1 MRNHYE
7 SKCSKNYGG
16 YHYGGSFSCAEILI
30 NLFDEI
36 IIGIGINSNKKYLFD
51 TEKRIIHIK
60 ELFKN
65 YPTIKIG
72 TYQKLTVDYCKEI
85 GANNIIRGLRNS
97 TDFEYEKSIAH
108 INTAISGLE
117 TVFFLTDEKY
127 SSLNS
132 SIIRDLYLNK
142 VDISPFV
149 TSPELL
155 V

>member
-1 MRNHYE
+1 M
-7 SKCSKNYGG
+7 KKGLFP
-16 YHYGGSFSCAEILI
+16 GSFDPFTKGHEAIVLKAI

-65 YPTIKIG
+65 YPSVKVG
-72 TYQKLTVDYCKEI
+72 TYQKLTVEYCKEI

-142 VDISPFV
+142 VDISLFV

>member
-1 MRNHYE
+1 M
-7 SKCSKNYGG
+7 KKGLFP
-16 YHYGGSFSCAEILI
+16 GSFDPFTKGHEAIVLKAI

-65 YPTIKIG
+65 YPTVKVG

-142 VDISPFV
+142 VDISLVV

>member
-1 MRNHYE
+1 M
-7 SKCSKNYGG
+7 KKGLFP
-16 YHYGGSFSCAEILI
+16 GSFDPFTKGHEAIVLKAI

-36 IIGIGINSNKKYLFD
+36 IIGIGINSKKKYLFD

>member
-1 MRNHYE
+1 M
-7 SKCSKNYGG
+7 KKGLFP
-16 YHYGGSFSCAEILI
+16 GSFDPFTKGHEAIVLKAI

-65 YPTIKIG
+65 YPTVKVG
-72 TYQKLTVDYCKEI
+72 TYQKLTLDYCKEI

-142 VDISPFV
+142 VDISLFV

>member
-1 MRNHYE
+1 M
-7 SKCSKNYGG
+7 KKGLFP
-16 YHYGGSFSCAEILI
+16 GSFDPFTKGHEAIVLKAI

-85 GANNIIRGLRNS
+85 
-97 TDFEYEKSIAH
+97 
-108 INTAISGLE
+108 
-117 TVFFLTDEKY
+117 
-127 SSLNS
+127 
-132 SIIRDLYLNK
+132 
-142 VDISPFV
+142 
-149 TSPELL
+149 
-155 V
+155 

>member
-1 MRNHYE
+1 M
-7 SKCSKNYGG
+7 KKGLFP
-16 YHYGGSFSCAEILI
+16 GSFDPFTKGHEAIVLKAI

-65 YPTIKIG
+65 YRTVKVG

-142 VDISPFV
+142 VDISLFV

>member
-1 MRNHYE
+1 M
-7 SKCSKNYGG
+7 KKGLFP
-16 YHYGGSFSCAEILI
+16 GSFDPFTKGHEAIVLKAI

-65 YPTIKIG
+65 YPTVKVG

-142 VDISPFV
+142 VDISLFV

>member
-1 MRNHYE
+1 M
-7 SKCSKNYGG
+7 KKGLFP
-16 YHYGGSFSCAEILI
+16 GSFDPFTKGHEAIVLKAI

-36 IIGIGINSNKKYLFD
+36 IIGIGINNNKKYLFD

-65 YPTIKIG
+65 YPTVKVG

-142 VDISPFV
+142 VDISLFV